1 MEEME
6 EILEEI
12 LAEMAEA
19 APLELHPL
27 ISLKTLTKLIKSLPL
42 AFLSLKALLKVI
54 KRPKKQ
60 KPYKMTQRKNPAET
74 LPENVNK
81 NQNL

>member
-1 MEEME
+1 
-6 EILEEI
+6 
-12 LAEMAEA
+12 
-19 APLELHPL
+19 
-27 ISLKTLTKLIKSLPL
+27 LIKSLPL